1 MIFVTLR
8 SSASLRTGVVKTF
21 RCTPQLSVIKDREY
35 YLNLDLG
42 CVPQSV
48 KDSPQLRATDELWG
62 DTLTSIW
69 WRSQSA
75 PIPTAQLREAVGEP
89 DGISNL
95 HGNDEAWSYN
105 WLGNHGPNTYRS
117 STPFHVR
124 DGAVIGIVERNGD
137 S

>member
-1 MIFVTLR
+1 M
-8 SSASLRTGVVKTF
+8 
-21 RCTPQLSVIKDREY
+21 IKDREY

-117 STPFHVR
+117 SIPFHVR